1 MATSPFR
8 LPSDTEVS
16 DEDNHPDHKQW
27 WEQEAP
33 TRPKRG
39 KKKKSP
45 PCPWGEQGPI
55 VTNPVPNLP
64 GGGDLPSEA
73 YWAKAAK
80 DEAKQEAAIAR
91 WEEKQAQRALKKR
104 RRRQEE
110 EQREANG
117 RAFREEQ
124 RKRDQRERLAA
135 WNAAKAAAPA
145 PPPPPME

>member
-8 LPSDTEVS
+8 FPSDTEVS

-27 WEQEAP
+27 WEQGAP

-45 PCPWGEQGPI
+45 PCPWGDQGPI
-55 VTNPVPNLP
+55 VTNPGVPNLP

-80 DEAKQEAAIAR
+80 EEAKQEAAISR
-91 WEEKQAQRALKKR
+91 WEETQAQRSLKKR
-104 RRRQEE
+104 RIRQEE
-110 EQREANG
+110 
-117 RAFREEQ
+117 
-124 RKRDQRERLAA
+124 D
-135 WNAAKAAAPA
+135 
-145 PPPPPME
+145 